1 MKIKIL
7 MSLGSLGIGGNE
19 IFVMNFFRHIDKSK
33 FQVDFVIFDDT
44 RLDFYNEVTTAGSK
58 VYIIKPLKKNKI
70 SLFFYQMQEVKKL
83 LKSNHYDI
91 VHCHSCSF
99 FGILRSAIPAHQIK
113 DTKVI
118 SHAHNPGMPKN
129 NPIDKGIR
137 MITKIYLS
145 SIVDMG
151 LSCSDIASES
161 KYTKK
166 FMKSNKYAIIRNA
179 IETDKYKFDL
189 KKKNK
194 IRKQYNLSD
203 EILVGNVGRLAYQ
216 KNQLFLLEIFSEIHK
231 VNSNTKLIIIGGG
244 ELETELKCKTKKLN
258 IADMVIFT
266 GSISNTADYYSAMNV
281 FVMPSHY
288 EGLPFTAVEAQVNGL
303 RCVFSDKITRMAD
316 ISETSVFLPL
326 NNASE
331 WVTPILNAATSR
343 IPTSKAE
350 LICNQYDLKTESKRL
365 QQLYMELMKDK
376 K

>member
-58 VYIIKPLKKNKI
+58 VYIIKPFKKDGI
-70 SLFFYQMQEVKKL
+70 SLFFYQIHEVKKL

-99 FGILRSAIPAHQIK
+99 IGILRSAIPAHQIK

-145 SIVDMG
+145 RIVDMG
-151 LSCSDIASES
+151 LSCSDIASQS

-179 IETDKYKFDL
+179 IETNKYKFDL

-244 ELETELKCKTKKLN
+244 ELETELKCKAEKLN

-266 GSISNTADYYSAMNV
+266 GSVSNTADYYSAMNA

-331 WVTPILNAATSR
+331 WVAPVLNAAASR
-343 IPTSKAE
+343 IPHQKTA
-350 LICNQYDLKTESKRL
+350 LICNQYDLRIETKRL
-365 QQLYMELMKDK
+365 QQLYLDLIRNKD
-376 K
+376 